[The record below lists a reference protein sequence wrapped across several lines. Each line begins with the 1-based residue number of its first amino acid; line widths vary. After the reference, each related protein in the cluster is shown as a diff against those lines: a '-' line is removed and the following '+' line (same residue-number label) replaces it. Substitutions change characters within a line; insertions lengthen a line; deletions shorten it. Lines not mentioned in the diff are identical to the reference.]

1 MEDDR
6 GPQRFLFIAPGVP
19 IPPELGR
26 ALVEEPGGYWLRQA
40 RPAARGCNARG
51 SLLMDKTQGGLK
63 AMRTWRLSTLA
74 AVLTVVMTGTV
85 FSADT
90 VKVFR
95 YDGSLQCGMGQ
106 AVPLDE
112 MAKELTAVN
121 INVLSSEKRVVP
133 GFIIALCGAPTGIA
147 NVYEIA
153 KDDLPRLPADQ
164 QGVKRFQPW
173 VYDGPSIEVAKYDGS
188 LQCEMGRP
196 VSLDEMEKE
205 LRAANIAV
213 EGKAKKADGIQH
225 PQMCGA
231 STGMMNVYRI
241 PRSDFEK
248 ARALGFVLYIEG
260 ISIARD
266 RRGSNVAIG
275 P

>member
-1 MEDDR
+1 
-6 GPQRFLFIAPGVP
+6 
-19 IPPELGR
+19 
-26 ALVEEPGGYWLRQA
+26 
-40 RPAARGCNARG
+40 
-51 SLLMDKTQGGLK
+51 
-63 AMRTWRLSTLA
+63 MRIWRLLTLV
-74 AVLTVVMTGTV
+74 AVLTGVMTGPV

-121 INVLSSEKRVVP
+121 IRVLSSEKSVVS
-133 GFIIALCGAPTGIA
+133 GFIIALCGAPTGRA

-153 KDDLPRLPADQ
+153 QDDFLRIPTDR
-164 QGVKRFQPW
+164 QGVRRFRPW
-173 VYDGPSIEVAKYDGS
+173 VFGGPSIEVAKYDGS

-205 LRAANIAV
+205 LRAADIAV
-213 EGKAKKADGIQH
+213 QAKAKKTDGIQH

-231 STGMMNVYRI
+231 STGTMNVYRI
-241 PRSDFEK
+241 NTSDWEK
-248 ARALGFVLYIEG
+248 ARVLGFVLYIEG
-260 ISIARD
+260 ISMALR
-266 RRGSNVAIG
+266 SKNE
-275 P
+275 

>member
-1 MEDDR
+1 MRPSWPLWLER
-6 GPQRFLFIAPGVP
+6 
-19 IPPELGR
+19 IPRVLTIDKVR
-26 ALVEEPGGYWLRQA
+26 LQA
-40 RPAARGCNARG
+40 
-51 SLLMDKTQGGLK
+51 K
-63 AMRTWRLSTLA
+63 RTWRVLTLA
-74 AVLTVVMTGTV
+74 AVLTGVMTGTV
-85 FSADT
+85 FSADM

-121 INVLSSEKRVVP
+121 IRVLSSEKRVVS

-153 KDDLPRLPADQ
+153 KDDLPRLPADR

-196 VSLDEMEKE
+196 VSLDEMEDRKSV
-205 LRAANIAV
+205 V
-213 EGKAKKADGIQH
+213 EGKSVNSRCA
-225 PQMCGA
+225 
-231 STGMMNVYRI
+231 
-241 PRSDFEK
+241 RSVDNK
-248 ARALGFVLYIEG
+248 G
-260 ISIARD
+260 
-266 RRGSNVAIG
+266 
-275 P
+275 

>member
-1 MEDDR
+1 
-6 GPQRFLFIAPGVP
+6 
-19 IPPELGR
+19 
-26 ALVEEPGGYWLRQA
+26 
-40 RPAARGCNARG
+40 
-51 SLLMDKTQGGLK
+51 
-63 AMRTWRLSTLA
+63 MRTWRLSTLA

-112 MAKELTAVN
+112 MAKELTAISIKVH
-121 INVLSSEKRVVP
+121 SSEKRVVS
-133 GFIIALCGAPTGIA
+133 GFVIALCGAPTGIA

-153 KDDLPRLPADQ
+153 KDDLPRLPANR

-205 LRAANIAV
+205 LRAADIAV
-213 EGKAKKADGIQH
+213 QAKAKKTDGIQH

-241 PRSDFEK
+241 KTSDLEK
-248 ARALGFVLYIEG
+248 ARVLGFVLYIEG
-260 ISIARD
+260 ISVARD
-266 RRGSNVAIG
+266 RRGSNVAMR

>member
-1 MEDDR
+1 
-6 GPQRFLFIAPGVP
+6 
-19 IPPELGR
+19 
-26 ALVEEPGGYWLRQA
+26 
-40 RPAARGCNARG
+40 
-51 SLLMDKTQGGLK
+51 
-63 AMRTWRLSTLA
+63 MRTWRLLALA
-74 AVLTVVMTGTV
+74 AVLTGVMPGTV

-112 MAKELTAVN
+112 MAKELTAAN
-121 INVLSSEKRVVP
+121 IRILSSEKRVVS

-153 KDDLPRLPADQ
+153 KDDFPRLPADR

-196 VSLDEMEKE
+196 VSLDDMEKE
-205 LRAANIAV
+205 LRVANIAV
-213 EGKAKKADGIQH
+213 QAKAKKADGIKH

-231 STGMMNVYRI
+231 STGSMNVYRI
-241 PRSDFEK
+241 TTSYWEK
-248 ARALGFVLYIEG
+248 ARGLGFVLYIER

-266 RRGSNVAIG
+266 RRPRNMATR

>member
-1 MEDDR
+1 
-6 GPQRFLFIAPGVP
+6 
-19 IPPELGR
+19 
-26 ALVEEPGGYWLRQA
+26 
-40 RPAARGCNARG
+40 
-51 SLLMDKTQGGLK
+51 
-63 AMRTWRLSTLA
+63 MRTWRLLTLA
-74 AVLTVVMTGTV
+74 AVLTGVLTGTV

-112 MAKELTAVN
+112 MAKELAAVN
-121 INVLSSEKRVVP
+121 IKVLSSEKRVVS
-133 GFIIALCGAPTGIA
+133 GFIMPLCGAPTGMA

-153 KDDLPRLPADQ
+153 KDDLRRIPTGP
-164 QGVKRFQPW
+164 QGVKRFRPW
-173 VYDGPSIEVAKYDGS
+173 VYGGPSIEVAKYDGS

-213 EGKAKKADGIQH
+213 QAKAKKADGIQH

-231 STGMMNVYRI
+231 STGKMNVYRI
-241 PRSDFEK
+241 NTSDWEK
-248 ARALGFVLYIEG
+248 ARVLGFVLYIEG

-266 RRGSNVAIG
+266 RRTRNVATRR
-275 P
+275 

>member
-1 MEDDR
+1 
-6 GPQRFLFIAPGVP
+6 
-19 IPPELGR
+19 
-26 ALVEEPGGYWLRQA
+26 
-40 RPAARGCNARG
+40 
-51 SLLMDKTQGGLK
+51 
-63 AMRTWRLSTLA
+63 MRIWRLLTLV
-74 AVLTVVMTGTV
+74 AVLTGVMTGPV

-121 INVLSSEKRVVP
+121 IKVLSSEKSVVS
-133 GFIIALCGAPTGIA
+133 GFIIALCGAPTGRA

-153 KDDLPRLPADQ
+153 QDDFLRIPTDR
-164 QGVKRFQPW
+164 QGVRRFRPW
-173 VYDGPSIEVAKYDGS
+173 VFGGPSIEVAKYDGS

-205 LRAANIAV
+205 LRAANIAIQA
-213 EGKAKKADGIQH
+213 KAKKADGIRH

-231 STGMMNVYRI
+231 STGTMNVYRI
-241 PRSDFEK
+241 NTSDWEK
-248 ARALGFVLYIEG
+248 ARVLGFVLYIEG
-260 ISIARD
+260 ISMALR
-266 RRGSNVAIG
+266 SKNE
-275 P
+275 

>member
-1 MEDDR
+1 
-6 GPQRFLFIAPGVP
+6 
-19 IPPELGR
+19 
-26 ALVEEPGGYWLRQA
+26 
-40 RPAARGCNARG
+40 
-51 SLLMDKTQGGLK
+51 
-63 AMRTWRLSTLA
+63 MRTWRLSTLA
-74 AVLTVVMTGTV
+74 AVLTVVMTGPV

-112 MAKELTAVN
+112 MAKELTAAN
-121 INVLSSEKRVVP
+121 IKVLSSEKRVVP

-153 KDDLPRLPADQ
+153 KDDLPRIPAGQ
-164 QGVKRFQPW
+164 QAVKRFQPW
-173 VYDGPSIEVAKYDGS
+173 VYDSASIEVAQYDGS
-188 LQCEMGRP
+188 LQCEMGSP
-196 VSLDEMEKE
+196 VSLDEMEKA
-205 LRAANIAV
+205 LRGANIAV
-213 EGKAKKADGIQH
+213 QAKVKKADGIQH

-241 PRSDFEK
+241 KASDLEK

-260 ISIARD
+260 ISIVRD
-266 RRGSNVAIG
+266 RRASTVARR

>member
-1 MEDDR
+1 MA
-6 GPQRFLFIAPGVP
+6 GPSDSRRSQSHTLSIFG
-19 IPPELGR
+19 LG
-26 ALVEEPGGYWLRQA
+26 
-40 RPAARGCNARG
+40 
-51 SLLMDKTQGGLK
+51 
-63 AMRTWRLSTLA
+63 
-74 AVLTVVMTGTV
+74 LTVVMTGTV

-133 GFIIALCGAPTGIA
+133 GFIIALCGALTGIA

-153 KDDLPRLPADQ
+153 KDDLPRIPADR

-173 VYDGPSIEVAKYDGS
+173 IYDGPSIEVAKYDGS

-205 LRAANIAV
+205 LRAADIAV
-213 EGKAKKADGIQH
+213 QAKAKKTDGIQH

-241 PRSDFEK
+241 KTSDLEK
-248 ARALGFVLYIEG
+248 ARVLGFVLYIEG
-260 ISIARD
+260 ISVARD
-266 RRGSNVAIG
+266 RRGSNVAMR